1 MHETIPEAAKKDK
14 GERQKG
20 RNKCRENGILAI
32 EITIIIGGRKPD
44 LSVIYHF
51 LRRAGNNE
59 RVFGTLRGGAW
70 RVSMPFLTMPD
81 NCDHA

>member
-32 EITIIIGGRKPD
+32 EITIIIGAENRIF
-44 LSVIYHF
+44 LSFIIFYDARETMREFLALYVVERGDSPCHF
-51 LRRAGNNE
+51 
-59 RVFGTLRGGAW
+59 
-70 RVSMPFLTMPD
+70 
-81 NCDHA
+81 